1 MTIMAIGMIPE
12 SKSADSVA
20 NDGKERGRNSPE
32 QRDTPPDGGWGWVVC
47 LGALV
52 VNFLTI
58 GQQNSAGVV
67 YSELL
72 WEYST
77 QRGETGMEEICCAR
91 QLTKVDSNKCP
102 LLISINLQLY

>member
-1 MTIMAIGMIPE
+1 MRVHAFFSEPKHMTVMAIGTPE

-20 NDGKERGRNSPE
+20 NDDKERGRNGPE
-32 QRDTPPDGGWGWVVC
+32 QRYTPPDGGWGWVVC

-72 WEYST
+72 REYST
-77 QRGETGMEEICCAR
+77 QRGETGMDEICCVFAP
-91 QLTKVDSNKCP
+91 DS
-102 LLISINLQLY
+102 

>member
-1 MTIMAIGMIPE
+1 MSVHAFFSEPKHMTVMAIGKKKK
-12 SKSADSVA
+12 KSADSVA
-20 NDGKERGRNSPE
+20 NDDKERGRNGPE
-32 QRDTPPDGGWGWVVC
+32 QRYTPPDGGWGWVVC

-77 QRGETGMEEICCAR
+77 QRGETGMDEI
-91 QLTKVDSNKCP
+91 CP
-102 LLISINLQLY
+102 LLTSTNLQLF

>member
-1 MTIMAIGMIPE
+1 MRVHVFFSEQKHMTVMATGPPE
-12 SKSADSVA
+12 SKSVDSVA
-20 NDGKERGRNSPE
+20 NDDKERGRNGPE
-32 QRDTPPDGGWGWVVC
+32 QRHTPPDGGWGWVVC

-77 QRGETGMEEICCAR
+77 QRGETGMDEICCVFAP
-91 QLTKVDSNKCP
+91 DS
-102 LLISINLQLY
+102 